1 MGNVLKPLA
10 KTVLIL
16 LRLTAA
22 AAATT
27 DAAIYKK
34 MFGSGTRPSMLALFP
49 LDSAKQTTIISNKE
63 MNDIMKGIKSLE
75 QSALL
80 IKGVSKTIKN
90 EAKEQ
95 VEDFLECY

>member
-16 LRLTAA
+16 LGLTAV
-22 AAATT
+22 AATT
-27 DAAIYKK
+27 DAAIYEKV
-34 MFGSGTRPSMLALFP
+34 FGSGTRPSVLALFL
-49 LDSAKQTTIISNKE
+49 LDSAKQTTLIISNKE
-63 MNDIMKGIKSLE
+63 MNDIVKVIKSLE

-80 IKGVSKTIKN
+80 IKGVSKKIKN

-95 VEDFLECY
+95 VEDFLECC

>member
-10 KTVLIL
+10 KTILIL
-16 LRLTAA
+16 LGLTAV
-22 AAATT
+22 AATT

-34 MFGSGTRPSMLALFP
+34 VFGSGTRPSVLALFL
-49 LDSAKQTTIISNKE
+49 LDSAKQTTLIISNKE
-63 MNDIMKGIKSLE
+63 MNDIVKVIKSLE

-80 IKGVSKTIKN
+80 IKGVSKKIKN

-95 VEDFLECY
+95 VEDFLECC

>member
-16 LRLTAA
+16 LGLTAV
-22 AAATT
+22 AATT

-34 MFGSGTRPSMLALFP
+34 VFGSGTRPSVLALFL
-49 LDSAKQTTIISNKE
+49 LDSAKQTTLIISNKE
-63 MNDIMKGIKSLE
+63 MNDIVKVIKSLE

-80 IKGVSKTIKN
+80 IKGVSKKIKN

-95 VEDFLECY
+95 VEDFLECC